1 MNVFDNVNAGT
12 GGSNQQG
19 AFKPMGNNASRMGLG
34 GMSKGCMGLGCVAL
48 AVIVVLVG
56 IVGWGISQY
65 NGLVTQQQNVEKAW
79 SQVESD
85 YQRRAD
91 LIPNLVNTVKGYAKH
106 EKETYEAV
114 TTARASVGPVSYT
127 HLTLPTICSV

>member
-19 AFKPMGNNASRMGLG
+19 AFKPMGNNASRLGLG

-91 LIPNLVNTVKGYAKH
+91 LIPNLVKH
-106 EKETYEAV
+106 REGLCQA
-114 TTARASVGPVSYT
+114 
-127 HLTLPTICSV
+127 